1 MRPKHMMLGVA
12 YAALMIPAAAFAQST
27 GTREFEKSDD
37 IVVTGANAAEDS
49 GATIPDSPKTKVALS
64 NAFLSHEVAGQSV
77 LESINNLPGVSFT
90 NNDAY
95 GSSGGTLTI
104 RGFDA
109 SRIALTVD
117 GVPLNDTGNY
127 AIYSNQQVD
136 PELIE
141 HVEVVLGSTDLDSPT
156 ASASGSTVNYV
167 TVTPTD
173 QAGARMAG
181 SIGDLDM
188 MRVFGMI
195 NTGVFTPWGTKA
207 WFAASNQTYNAQYSN
222 QGKIDKTAY
231 NFKIYQ
237 PIGGSGDFVSLAGNY
252 NVNRNNNTPDFYL
265 DAAPRTKAARDQ
277 TIAACQVDTP
287 QAGVSDVPNACGT
300 NYTASYNPSNTGTL
314 RGSSSFHLGHNLV
327 LSVDPTYWYTKA
339 NGGSSAVN
347 AFESAGT
354 GGALGYVTGAYGTGY
369 YFGRDLNGDGD
380 VLDDGRKVCTVFN
393 ADGSCKTMTASGVK
407 LYAPSHTQTNRVLV
421 LSSLLWSP
429 SDTQSLRLSYTY
441 DHARHRQTGELAP
454 LQQNGFS
461 TAYFPIDD
469 PLLDADGN
477 IVEKRNRKSY
487 VTLNEVSGEYRG
499 RFFDNHLTVT
509 GGVSGKFFRRELNN
523 YCFTTSA
530 TGGVSCVDGDATD
543 LAAYAAANPTYVLPQ
558 TRNFAYNRVLP
569 SAGLTYKFDNGM
581 SLYASYSEGIQVPG
595 TDNLYASFYSAPGVQ
610 NTKPEIT
617 QNFDAGVRYH
627 SSKVEAQVGPWYTI
641 FTNRLA
647 SSYDPV
653 NDITVYRNLGTVHKY
668 GVDGSVT
675 YHPIRPLTLYA
686 FGSYLKS
693 KILDDVI
700 TGECTAANVT
710 AGLNAGIGTCTTAG
724 QSIYAL
730 TAGKRESGAP
740 TYTAGGRAQVDV
752 NPVTIGAEIKR
763 TGPSYLNDQNLN
775 LVYNGVDYGKVT
787 KGYTVVNLDARMNLG
802 WTGLNDKTYLQLNV
816 TNLFDV
822 LYINHASSGVANT
835 NDPFVFI
842 SPPRTVSATLNV
854 QF

>member
-27 GTREFEKSDD
+27 GTREFENSDD
-37 IVVTGANAAEDS
+37 IVVTGATGAENS

-136 PELIE
+136 PELID

-173 QAGARMAG
+173 EAGARMVG

-195 NTGVFTPWGTKA
+195 NTGTFTPWGTKA

-231 NFKIYQ
+231 NFKVYQ
-237 PIGGSGDFVSLAGNY
+237 PIGGNGDFVSLAGNY
-252 NVNRNNNTPDFYL
+252 NVNRNNNTPDFAL

-277 TIAACQVDTP
+277 HIAACQIAPARAGVADTP
-287 QAGVSDVPNACGT
+287 NTCGT
-300 NYTASYNPSNTGTL
+300 DYTASYNPSNTGTL
-314 RGSSSFHLGHNLV
+314 RGASSFHVASNLI

-347 AFESAGT
+347 AYEGVGAGGQT
-354 GGALGYVTGAYGTGY
+354 GYVVNAGGTAGY

-380 VLDDGRKVCTVFN
+380 RLDT
-393 ADGSCKTMTASGVK
+393 VK

-429 SDTQSLRLSYTY
+429 TDTQSLRLSYTF
-441 DHARHRQTGELAP
+441 DHARHRQTGEFST

-461 TAYFPIDD
+461 SAYFPIDD

-477 IVEKRNRKSY
+477 IVEKRNRRSY

-499 RFFDNHLTVT
+499 RFLDERLVLTA
-509 GGVSGKFFRRELNN
+509 GVSGKFFRRELTN

-530 TGGVSCVDGDATD
+530 TGGVNCPAGDDAD
-543 LAAYAAANPTYVLPQ
+543 AAYATAHPGYVLPQ
-558 TRNFAYNRVLP
+558 TRNFSYNRVLP
-569 SAGLTYKFDNGM
+569 SAGLTYKFDGGM

-627 SSKVEAQVGPWYTI
+627 SSTIEAQVGPWYTI
-641 FTNRLA
+641 FSNRLA
-647 SSYDPV
+647 SSYDPI

-693 KILDDVI
+693 KILDDVV

-730 TAGKRESGAP
+730 TAGKRESAAP
-740 TYTAGGRAQVDV
+740 TYTAGGRAQIDV
-752 NPVTIGAEIKR
+752 NPVIVGAELKR
-763 TGPSYLNDQNLN
+763 TGPSYLNDQNLD
-775 LVYNGVDYGKVT
+775 LVYNKVDYGKVT
-787 KGYTVVNLDARMNLG
+787 KGYTVVNLDARMKLG

-822 LYINHASSGVANT
+822 LYINHATSGVANT